1 MSRFA
6 AGRLERGLNKQ
17 RSIRFI
23 GERRRKIPPGES
35 VRQHVADNL
44 YAIRFKF
51 FTLTQNVFT
60 GWTIIAG
67 ETTVDA
73 TGETN
78 AGFRNCRGP
87 RPKRRPSCNCMCSD

>member
-1 MSRFA
+1 M
-6 AGRLERGLNKQ
+6 
-17 RSIRFI
+17 RFI
-23 GERRRKIPPGES
+23 RERRRKIPPGES

-73 TGETN
+73 TGN
-78 AGFRNCRGP
+78 AFMGSSGTVQVYDPNGVLL
-87 RPKRRPSCNCMCSD
+87 STMC